1 MIKYIIIH
9 IYVYIYIGTH
19 IYVIF
24 FKKKKQI
31 AYAIIYYWRKP
42 QGMDKYKRYQT
53 PYTLS

>member
-24 FKKKKQI
+24 LKKKKQI